1 MIGYDKGKHRRTELS
16 PRHQCTPQG
25 PPINDAIL
33 STRVAETCPGIQG
46 NSDFYGL
53 GIRIGIYL
61 QWVSSW
67 ISNFFNPGK
76 ATANHDANTI
86 FLIAVLTA
94 ISVSSA
100 NGDLMLVEQY
110 IMLLLS
116 YGFVFTVLSFIGLR
130 LHFLQPKTLATFW
143 RELATFCRE
152 LADTRGGMGK
162 RGSKVFIFAL
172 KPLSWFKHPSLSWA
186 GVFVRAM
193 NGSWLAGLSIF
204 TWMNYSTHLSSND
217 DDLCVPTLYFFGSR
231 GLSRNLLLLFR
242 VMACLAAAPAVYVFI
257 LCCGLAY
264 VLYVSTNQWAIKYYV
279 ISLVDKLVE
288 DGWDSLSSEK
298 KIAIGTV
305 IENPG
310 LFSTVFAIAVFA
322 PKLRGMSY
330 LRVLQKKFHRHGS
343 ILKFN
348 SRLQPSNRIK
358 QKVLPEHAIV
368 TAGISILQIS
378 TLLQK
383 YNRESCHSLYVRLK
397 SATMTTTTTKM
408 ETYWR
413 SKSEIPDSH
422 IHRLSIL
429 KSYSTFITGLSYL
442 WHLYILA
449 AMAVFILFIEN
460 TIIVAHVSGVH
471 TIGTTGQLIPFII
484 GVASA
489 LLTARDLVML
499 RVSKV
504 CSFPGC
510 FRLLSLRHT
519 YSIGRST
526 RKLAAV
532 TSTSASTCLEFE
544 SAFVQIPRLT
554 LRTN

>member
-1 MIGYDKGKHRRTELS
+1 MFPLIVAYHNGFASSYACLKEIPARRLWQVVVLIQFYEIMISRITALLISVFVLLGYGVILTTKPTFGS
-16 PRHQCTPQG
+16 QG

-330 LRVLQKKFHRHGS
+330 LRVLQKISPPWLNIEIQQSPTAEQSDQAEG
-343 ILKFN
+343 
-348 SRLQPSNRIK
+348 PSGARYSDGWNIYLADLNTPTEI
-358 QKVLPEHAIV
+358 QQ
-368 TAGISILQIS
+368 GI
-378 TLLQK
+378 
-383 YNRESCHSLYVRLK
+383 
-397 SATMTTTTTKM
+397 
-408 ETYWR
+408 
-413 SKSEIPDSH
+413 
-422 IHRLSIL
+422 
-429 KSYSTFITGLSYL
+429 
-442 WHLYILA
+442 
-449 AMAVFILFIEN
+449 
-460 TIIVAHVSGVH
+460 
-471 TIGTTGQLIPFII
+471 
-484 GVASA
+484 
-489 LLTARDLVML
+489 
-499 RVSKV
+499 
-504 CSFPGC
+504 
-510 FRLLSLRHT
+510 LSLLVREVEISNHDDNNNKDGD
-519 YSIGRST
+519 I
-526 RKLAAV
+526 
-532 TSTSASTCLEFE
+532 LEKQE
-544 SAFVQIPRLT
+544 
-554 LRTN
+554 